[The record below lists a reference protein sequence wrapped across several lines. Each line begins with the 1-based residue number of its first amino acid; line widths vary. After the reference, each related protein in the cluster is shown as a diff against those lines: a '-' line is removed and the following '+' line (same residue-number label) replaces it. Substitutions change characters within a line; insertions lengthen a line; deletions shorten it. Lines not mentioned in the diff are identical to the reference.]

1 MSLSNSQIR
10 EYIGK
15 FNFKPLFIEL
25 GWDALPGGHGFSVQI
40 ADGDFQFQ
48 TLTQKSGFQVFL
60 YEAESSDAIPDRS
73 TGLKLENKLTPLA
86 AEHLVIFTD
95 KQKTRQVWQ
104 WSKREAGSPPR
115 ISRDEYR
122 AGGIGERLAQ
132 KLGKFSFS
140 LAEEERG
147 ISITDVTRRN
157 DAQFR
162 ERVTK
167 RFYEEFKKQHEVFAR
182 RIEGIND
189 AANRDWYASLTL
201 NRLMF
206 VYFIQHKGFL
216 DSNDQYLRAKLDE
229 TKTVIGD
236 DMFYSFYKTFLVRFF
251 HNGLG
256 EPNHSPELVKII
268 GKIPYLNGGLF
279 EKHEIEINNDINIQD
294 KAFEDIFDFFD
305 KYDWHLDDRPLRDD
319 NEINPDVL
327 GYIFEKFINQKQ
339 MGAYYTK
346 EDITDYISKNTII
359 PFLFDRV
366 KQKVS
371 IAFDRYDGVWK
382 ILRDNPDRYIYEAVK
397 KGVIDENGEI
407 REVPQEI
414 AVGIDDVGKRANWN
428 KTADEDFGLPTETW
442 REYAARRQRCVEI
455 RQKMQSG
462 EIYDVND
469 LITYNLDITKFAE
482 DVIFTTE
489 SSDLIKAFYHAIAGR
504 VPERSNEKFEQ
515 GITVLDPTCGSGA
528 FLFAALKI
536 LEPLLDKCLDRME
549 DFIEDENQLRPDS
562 IKFAVFRRVL
572 DENEKHP
579 NRAYFVLKS
588 IIVNNLFGVDI
599 MPDAVEICKLRL
611 FLSLVAQVDADAN
624 RKNYGLEPLPDID
637 FNIRAGNTLVGFA
650 NETEVYQAFQGVTQA
665 RLAFDDRADDFKWK
679 AEETA
684 KIYEHF
690 RLQQIKEGGEIKPE
704 DKANLQMKLREL
716 SDELDKFIAHEYG
729 IDEIKK
735 PKQFAD
741 FLASHQPFHWYSEFF
756 GIIAGGGFDV
766 IIGNPP
772 WKEYSA
778 VKKNYTVRNYLTE
791 NCGNLHG
798 ISTER
803 ALQLRNSQGW
813 LSMIVQLPLVSS
825 SRMNN
830 VRSLLRDKSQTVFTS
845 SFDDRPG
852 KLFEGLQNCRSVIF
866 LSQGK
871 NDKNHTEIATSRY
884 QRWLTNT
891 RENLFK
897 IIEYAELEGEP
908 LLSNQFPKYA
918 NQIEEN
924 LFHNLTKKVN
934 QVVATFCSR
943 NATEHFIFYQEA
955 TRYWIKA
962 TVELPHYSKNG
973 QISAPAHG
981 RYLYFN
987 KPEIANSVCALLN
1000 SNLFHLYFIAYGD
1013 CFHLSDTLASNF
1025 PVSKTIVENPSL
1037 SNLNLKLMA
1046 DLKANAK
1053 ITTINTRDGDQ
1064 ITYEEFNASM
1074 SKPIIDEIDRVL
1086 AKHYGFTDEELDFI
1100 INYDIKYR
1108 MGREAEN

>member
-1 MSLSNSQIR
+1 MQLSNSQIR
-10 EYIGK
+10 EHIRN
-15 FNFKPLFIEL
+15 FNFKPLFVEL
-25 GWDALPGGHGFSVQI
+25 GWDALPGNQGFSVQF
-40 ADGDFQFQ
+40 DNTNFQFQ

-60 YEAESSDAIPDRS
+60 HEAESGDQIPDRS
-73 TGLKLENKLTPLA
+73 SGLKLENKLTPLA
-86 AEHLVIFTD
+86 AEHLVIFID
-95 KQKTRQVWQ
+95 KEKTRQVWQ

-122 AGGIGERLAQ
+122 TGGVGERLAQ

-167 RFYEEFKKQHEVFAR
+167 RFYDEFKKQHEAFAKK
-182 RIEGIND
+182 IEGIND
-189 AANRDWYASLTL
+189 EANRDWYASLTL

-216 DSNDQYLRAKLDE
+216 DSNDKYLRVKLDE
-229 TKTVIGD
+229 TRKSIGN

-256 EPNHSPELVKII
+256 EPNHSPELVRII

-279 EKHEIEINNDINIQD
+279 ERHEIEINNDINIQD

-319 NEINPDVL
+319 HEINPDVL

-346 EDITDYISKNTII
+346 EDITDYISKNTIV

-371 IAFDRYDGVWK
+371 IAFDRDDGVWK
-382 ILRDNPDRYIYEAVK
+382 ILRDNPDRYIYDSVK
-397 KGVIDENGEI
+397 KGVIDEDGNET
-407 REVPQEI
+407 EVPEEI
-414 AVGIDDVGKRANWN
+414 AEGLEDVSKRANWN
-428 KTADEDFGLPTETW
+428 RTADEKFGLPTETW
-442 REYAARRQRCVEI
+442 REYAARRHRCLEI
-455 RQKMQSG
+455 RRKMQNG
-462 EIYDVND
+462 EIYDIND

-504 VPERSNEKFEQ
+504 IPERSNEKLEQ

-549 DFIEDENQLRPDS
+549 DFIEDENLLRPDS
-562 IKFAVFRRVL
+562 VKFAVFRRVL

-611 FLSLVAQVDADAN
+611 FLTLVAQVDADAN
-624 RKNYGLEPLPDID
+624 KRNYGLEPLPDID

-704 DKANLQMKLREL
+704 DKANLQTKLREL

-735 PKQFAD
+735 PRQFAD

-772 WKEYSA
+772 YVEYGEI
-778 VKKNYTVRNYLTE
+778 KDTYKIKNYLTE
-791 NCGNLHG
+791 SCGNLYAFAWERCVN
-798 ISTER
+798 ISQKIGR
-803 ALQLRNSQGW
+803 IG
-813 LSMIVQLPLVSS
+813 MIVPVASVCTEGYAPLQ
-825 SRMNN
+825 
-830 VRSLLRDKSQTVFTS
+830 SLLKSNGNVVVSNFN
-845 SFDDRPG
+845 DRPS
-852 KLFEGLQNCRSVIF
+852 KLFDGLEHIR
-866 LSQGK
+866 LSIILLEK
-871 NDKNHTEIATSRY
+871 STN
-884 QRWLTNT
+884 QRKAFSTTYNKWQSAE
-891 RENLFK
+891 RENLFQ
-897 IIEYAELEGEP
+897 
-908 LLSNQFPKYA
+908 LLSFPENTKLNLNGAIAKLGFQIETSILEKINKDKKGLGEIATRESENKIYYTRKLSHFVQILNFVPKIKGEDGKSRLPSELKEINFQTSISRDAFLAFLNSTLFYWFITVFSDCRNLNKREIYLPRFDLTQTDKNSLQKLSKLSKNLMTEIDKTSEVRQMGKLKIQCTFPK
-918 NQIEEN
+918 
-924 LFHNLTKKVN
+924 F
-934 QVVATFCSR
+934 
-943 NATEHFIFYQEA
+943 
-955 TRYWIKA
+955 
-962 TVELPHYSKNG
+962 SK
-973 QISAPAHG
+973 S
-981 RYLYFN
+981 
-987 KPEIANSVCALLN
+987 
-1000 SNLFHLYFIAYGD
+1000 
-1013 CFHLSDTLASNF
+1013 
-1025 PVSKTIVENPSL
+1025 
-1037 SNLNLKLMA
+1037 
-1046 DLKANAK
+1046 
-1053 ITTINTRDGDQ
+1053 
-1064 ITYEEFNASM
+1064 
-1074 SKPIIDEIDRVL
+1074 IIDEIDRVL

-1108 MGREAEN
+1108 MGREAED

>member
-1 MSLSNSQIR
+1 MSLSNSKIR
-10 EYIGK
+10 EHIRN
-15 FNFKPLFIEL
+15 FNFKPLFVEL
-25 GWDALPGGHGFSVQI
+25 GWDALPGNQSFSVQF
-40 ADGDFQFQ
+40 DNTNFQFQ

-60 YEAESSDAIPDRS
+60 HVAESGDQVPDRQ

-122 AGGIGERLAQ
+122 TGGVGERLAQ

-140 LAEEERG
+140 LAEEETG

-167 RFYEEFKKQHEVFAR
+167 RFYDEFKKQHEAFAKK
-182 RIEGIND
+182 IEGISEL
-189 AANRDWYASLTL
+189 ANRDWYASLTL

-216 DSNDQYLRAKLDE
+216 ESNDKYLRAKLDE
-229 TKTVIGD
+229 TRTTIGD

-256 EPNHSPELVKII
+256 EPNHSPELISII

-279 EKHEIEINNDINIQD
+279 ERHEIEINNDINIQD

-346 EDITDYISKNTII
+346 EDITDYISKNTIV

-382 ILRDNPDRYIYEAVK
+382 ILRDNPDRYIYDAVK
-397 KGVIDENGEI
+397 KGVIDEDGNETEI
-407 REVPQEI
+407 PEEI
-414 AVGIDDVGKRANWN
+414 AEGLEDVSKRANWN
-428 KTADEDFGLPTETW
+428 RTADEKFGLPTETW
-442 REYAARRQRCVEI
+442 REYAARRQRCLEI
-455 RQKMQSG
+455 RRKMQGG
-462 EIYDVND
+462 EIYDIND

-489 SSDLIKAFYHAIAGR
+489 SSDFVKAFYHAIAGR
-504 VPERSNEKFEQ
+504 IPESSYEKLEQ

-549 DFIEDENQLRPDS
+549 DFIEDENLLRPDS
-562 IKFAVFRRVL
+562 VKFAVFRRVL

-611 FLSLVAQVDADAN
+611 FLTLVAQVDADVN
-624 RKNYGLEPLPDID
+624 KRNYGLEPLPDID

-650 NETEVYQAFQGVTQA
+650 NEKEVYQAFQGVTQA

-704 DKANLQMKLREL
+704 DKANLQTKLREL
-716 SDELDKFIAHEYG
+716 SGELDKFIAHEYG

-735 PKQFAD
+735 PRQFAD
-741 FLASHQPFHWYSEFF
+741 FLQSHQPFHWYSEFF
-756 GIIAGGGFDV
+756 GIIADGGFDV

-772 WKEYSA
+772 YLSMSK
-778 VKKNYTVRNYLTE
+778 VRKKYALKNYLTHDSSDVYAPTLE
-791 NCGNLHG
+791 RCSNLLVNGGRFGMIVPLSVTFSGDFDSLRKLLYSSYSCNWFSSFARIPAALFNFDVRVRNTIHLGYKSNSSEKLNFTSVLHRWFEEARPNLFPNLSYSKFDTKPFEKLIPKINTPKFEEILEKCIERNSKKLNTSFSRQATEHRLYFKKTAYNWLNFCREMPPCYDGAGNLIPHTQFG
-798 ISTER
+798 E
-803 ALQLRNSQGW
+803 
-813 LSMIVQLPLVSS
+813 LSFPSAEI
-825 SRMNN
+825 
-830 VRSLLRDKSQTVFTS
+830 RDLAFL
-845 SFDDRPG
+845 FLNG
-852 KLFEGLQNCRSVIF
+852 KLQFTFWAIIGDDFHVANWMFGNFPIDLDNLPQTTKQKL
-866 LSQGK
+866 LSLV
-871 NDKNHTEIATSRY
+871 N
-884 QRWLTNT
+884 
-891 RENLFK
+891 
-897 IIEYAELEGEP
+897 ELEG
-908 LLSNQFPKYA
+908 LM
-918 NQIEEN
+918 I
-924 LFHNLTKKVN
+924 
-934 QVVATFCSR
+934 R
-943 NATEHFIFYQEA
+943 NTSF
-955 TRYWIKA
+955 K
-962 TVELPHYSKNG
+962 
-973 QISAPAHG
+973 
-981 RYLYFN
+981 
-987 KPEIANSVCALLN
+987 LN
-1000 SNLFHLYFIAYGD
+1000 AGKRIGNY
-1013 CFHLSDTLASNF
+1013 N
-1025 PVSKTIVENPSL
+1025 
-1037 SNLNLKLMA
+1037 
-1046 DLKANAK
+1046 
-1053 ITTINTRDGDQ
+1053 
-1064 ITYEEFNASM
+1064 
-1074 SKPIIDEIDRVL
+1074 L
-1086 AKHYGFTDEELDFI
+1086 AKCRVVTDKSDLMFAEYLQLLDVWGDIELLYSQIVKTNFELLD
-1100 INYDIKYR
+1100 
-1108 MGREAEN
+1108 AE